1 MKKKELR
8 IVNAILIVIF
18 ILFSLLT
25 LSLSANSDLLSVFK
39 DSLGG
44 NNVETGKYGQNS
56 EKQCRKE
63 KPLTNLRTD
72 DAQLRK
78 LEEYQTV
85 CNSFVSNR
93 VMFFTSFP
101 QDTKTALELSSQVAN
116 KLKAFKQSGVT
127 PIAVVEPYIKS
138 GAMSYQE
145 YLRGTYDPA
154 VGVFFNALAAEGV
167 TEDMM
172 GIWVPFPESNTPSWN
187 NKDTEP
193 SDFGLVVN
201 KYLGAL
207 KKQFPKAEGSILL
220 NATTYEPTDTE
231 YENGDYISLVPYI
244 QNIDKKLVSSIGIQ
258 GFPWVSRATAQRRE
272 IFRAAEFL
280 QVDRAIEAAQE
291 LRTRDIWFNTGSFA
305 SKYTLNPK
313 EQVDIVPADRKAILE
328 GILEELKRVR
338 TFQQNEYRV
347 FVNIFAEDKSKKQE
361 ATNWSYFMNEDNK
374 EVFRDF
380 VTQLRT
386 ANINLAIYDD

>member
-1 MKKKELR
+1 VKKKELR
-8 IVNAILIVIF
+8 IVNAILVGMF

-39 DSLGG
+39 DTLGG
-44 NNVETGKYGQNS
+44 NRAESDRYGQNS
-56 EKQCRKE
+56 EKQCQKE

-78 LEEYQTV
+78 LDEYQVV

-93 VMFFTSFP
+93 MMFFTSFP

-127 PIAVVEPYIKS
+127 PIVVVEPYIKS

-167 TEDMM
+167 TEGMM

-193 SDFGLVVN
+193 GDFGLVVN

-313 EQVDIVPADRKAILE
+313 EQVDIAPADRKAILE

-380 VTQLRT
+380 VTQLKT

>member
-1 MKKKELR
+1 VR
-8 IVNAILIVIF
+8 
-18 ILFSLLT
+18 
-25 LSLSANSDLLSVFK
+25 
-39 DSLGG
+39 LG
-44 NNVETGKYGQNS
+44 
-56 EKQCRKE
+56 
-63 KPLTNLRTD
+63 
-72 DAQLRK
+72 
-78 LEEYQTV
+78 
-85 CNSFVSNR
+85 FV
-93 VMFFTSFP
+93 
-101 QDTKTALELSSQVAN
+101 QVAN

>member
-1 MKKKELR
+1 
-8 IVNAILIVIF
+8 
-18 ILFSLLT
+18 
-25 LSLSANSDLLSVFK
+25 
-39 DSLGG
+39 
-44 NNVETGKYGQNS
+44 
-56 EKQCRKE
+56 
-63 KPLTNLRTD
+63 
-72 DAQLRK
+72 
-78 LEEYQTV
+78 
-85 CNSFVSNR
+85 
-93 VMFFTSFP
+93 
-101 QDTKTALELSSQVAN
+101 
-116 KLKAFKQSGVT
+116 
-127 PIAVVEPYIKS
+127 
-138 GAMSYQE
+138 MSYQE